1 MAFHL
6 CRRPSVAII
15 LMALLILDVGCRG
28 WIEKPIVPDT
38 GIAIPQR
45 GILRVTK
52 TDGAVITLRDAFIT
66 NDSIVGFF
74 SADPLRRAAIA
85 RADVTKIEVRGDT
98 TPRGVRI
105 AGKVYLGV
113 VLALGVALVV
123 TVIMYFNACSRL
135 RHGCY
140 EVSN

>member
-1 MAFHL
+1 M
-6 CRRPSVAII
+6 SVVI
-15 LMALLILDVGCRG
+15 LQVGCRG

-45 GILRVTK
+45 GTLRVTK
-52 TDGAVITLRDAFIT
+52 TDGAVIILRDSFIT

-74 SADPLRRAAIA
+74 SDDPLRRAAIA
-85 RADVTKIEVRGDT
+85 RTDATKIEVRGDT

-113 VLALGVALVV
+113 LAALGLVLAV
-123 TVIMYFNACSRL
+123 TVIMWANASSKVA
-135 RHGCY
+135 H
-140 EVSN
+140 